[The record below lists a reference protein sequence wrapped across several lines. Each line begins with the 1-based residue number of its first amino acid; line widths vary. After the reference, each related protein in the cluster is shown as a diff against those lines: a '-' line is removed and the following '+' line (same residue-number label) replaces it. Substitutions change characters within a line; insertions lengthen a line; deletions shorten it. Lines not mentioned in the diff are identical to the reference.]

1 MIGTDGAGT
10 GFGNSR
16 TGVATGPGQANVDVA
31 VSKILKCRLPMEGSS
46 LEFRSE
52 FYNALNHPQFAHPDN
67 DFASP
72 TFGFIRST
80 SVSSRVLQLALKFAF

>member
-1 MIGTDGAGT
+1 MIGTEGAGT

-16 TGVATGPGQANVDVA
+16 TGVATGPGQANVDLA
-31 VSKILKCRLPMEGSS
+31 FSKILKCKSPMEGSS

-52 FYNALNHPQFAHPDN
+52 FYNALNHSQCTNPDN
-67 DFASP
+67 DFAST

-80 SVSSRVLQLALKFAF
+80 PVGSRVIQLALKFAF